1 MSSSQFKLWEM
12 WLLKTTLVSLTILSL
27 QPLFHQAWILGV
39 FAFLLAL
46 LGVGVIG
53 QAFQPKALLKKLA
66 ERKTFADGSEAREL
80 VKAAQRFSMPL
91 LIVTIV
97 MCLAFKIAFWMSL
110 VICVLALL
118 PFRWAKCYTS
128 SCIQGTC

>member
-1 MSSSQFKLWEM
+1 MSSNHVKLWNM

-27 QPLFHQAWILGV
+27 QPLIHQEWILGLFV
-39 FAFLLAL
+39 FLAAL

-53 QAFQPKALLKKLA
+53 QALQSKNILKKLV
-66 ERKTFADGSEAREL
+66 EGKTFADGPESRKL
-80 VKAAQRFSMPL
+80 IKAAQRFSVPL

-97 MCLAFKIAFWMSL
+97 MCLAFKIAFWMSV

-128 SCIQGTC
+128 SCTQGTC